1 MENLNS
7 AVVYSGPHVTAMAG
21 KRIVSVPQVPA
32 VPGYQWLTKHSLRHM
47 IFAASDRFNSKG
59 EKLPGNGMDQFG
71 VVIRVGRKVLIDLDA
86 FDKWLETRREIVR
99 A

>member
-1 MENLNS
+1 MDKQIQPLAS
-7 AVVYSGPHVTAMAG
+7 ATSHAALLSGS
-21 KRIVSVPQVPA
+21 RIVTVTQVPEII
-32 VPGYQWLTKHSLRHM
+32 GYQWLTKHSLRHM

-59 EKLPGNGMDQFG
+59 EKIPGNGMNQFG
-71 VVIRVGRKVLIDLDA
+71 VIIRVGRKVLIDLDA